1 MNSKDNITNLFGKSP
16 INPLQKH
23 MKQVHS
29 CLKEFGVFAKAANS
43 EDWEKAQLVH
53 ISIGKKEQK
62 ADVLKKKLRMNL
74 PSTFM
79 MPFSR
84 RDLLDV
90 LLIQDSIAN
99 ITKDL
104 AGLMMSRKMVFPK
117 DFADDFLDLSKL
129 CIKTS
134 AAALVAINE
143 LDELLETAFSS
154 RERKIVDK
162 MIKRVNELENESSEH
177 IYDAFFKKGFV
188 RCIVNSRF
196 DCQYYKRLGRFDDV
210 QKNGFSKRLCRGFFR
225 SLEVMYQNFSCC
237 ISRY

>member
-1 MNSKDNITNLFGKSP
+1 MTNKGNISSLFGKSP
-16 INPLQKH
+16 ISPLQQH
-23 MKQVHS
+23 MKKVHS
-29 CLKEFGVFAKAANS
+29 CIKEFGVFAKAANA
-43 EDWEKAQLVH
+43 EDWDKAQTAQ
-53 ISIGKKEQK
+53 ISISDKEHK
-62 ADVLKKKLRMNL
+62 ADKLKKKLRMNL

-104 AGLMMSRKMVFPK
+104 AGLMMSRRMVFPK
-117 DFADDFLDLSKL
+117 EFAEDFINLTGL

-154 RERKIVDK
+154 RKRKIVDQ
-162 MIKRVNELENESSEH
+162 MIKKINELEHDTDIAQNEIREKLFALESNLPPVDVMFYYRAIEWLGETA
-177 IYDAFFKKGFV
+177 DAAQKVG
-188 RCIVNSRF
+188 SRF
-196 DCQYYKRLGRFDDV
+196 
-210 QKNGFSKRLCRGFFR
+210 
-225 SLEVMYQNFSCC
+225 EVMLTK
-237 ISRY
+237 

>member
-1 MNSKDNITNLFGKSP
+1 MAKTDNITSLFGKSP
-16 INPLQKH
+16 ITPLQKH

-29 CLKEFGVFAKAANS
+29 CLKDFAVFAKASNAQ
-43 EDWEKAQLVH
+43 DWDTAETIH
-53 ISIGKKEQK
+53 ISINNKEQK
-62 ADVLKKKLRMNL
+62 ADKLKKKLRMNL

-104 AGLMMSRKMVFPK
+104 AGLMMTRRMVFPEEIAG
-117 DFADDFLDLSKL
+117 DFIKLAGL

-134 AAALVAINE
+134 AAALMAINE

-162 MIKRVNELENESSEH
+162 IIKTVNELEHGTDDAQNDIRNKLFTLESNLPPVDVMFYYRAIEWLGETA
-177 IYDAFFKKGFV
+177 DAAQKVG
-188 RCIVNSRF
+188 SRF
-196 DCQYYKRLGRFDDV
+196 
-210 QKNGFSKRLCRGFFR
+210 
-225 SLEVMYQNFSCC
+225 EVMLTK
-237 ISRY
+237 

>member
-1 MNSKDNITNLFGKSP
+1 MARTDNITSLFGKSP
-16 INPLQKH
+16 ITPLQKH

-29 CLKEFGVFAKAANS
+29 CLKDFAVFAKASNAQ
-43 EDWEKAQLVH
+43 DWDTAETIH
-53 ISIGKKEQK
+53 ISINNKEQK
-62 ADVLKKKLRMNL
+62 ADKLKKKLRMNL

-104 AGLMMSRKMVFPK
+104 AGLMMTRHMVFPEEIAG
-117 DFADDFLDLSKL
+117 DFIKLAGL

-134 AAALVAINE
+134 AAALMAINE

-162 MIKRVNELENESSEH
+162 MIKTVNELEHETDDAQNDIRNKLFTLESDLPPVDVMFYYRAIEWLGETA
-177 IYDAFFKKGFV
+177 DAAQKVG
-188 RCIVNSRF
+188 SRF
-196 DCQYYKRLGRFDDV
+196 
-210 QKNGFSKRLCRGFFR
+210 
-225 SLEVMYQNFSCC
+225 EVMLTK
-237 ISRY
+237 

>member
-1 MNSKDNITNLFGKSP
+1 MTNKGNISSLFGKSP
-16 INPLQKH
+16 ISPLQQH
-23 MKQVHS
+23 MKKVHS
-29 CLKEFGVFAKAANS
+29 CIKEFGVFAKATNA
-43 EDWEKAQLVH
+43 EDWEKAQAAQ
-53 ISIGKKEQK
+53 ISIAQKEHK
-62 ADVLKKKLRMNL
+62 ADKLKKKLRINL

-104 AGLMMSRKMVFPK
+104 AGLMMTRRMVFPK
-117 DFADDFLDLSKL
+117 EFAEDFINLTGL

-154 RERKIVDK
+154 RERKIVDQ
-162 MIKRVNELENESSEH
+162 MIKKINELEHDTDIAQNEIREKLFALESSLAPVDVMFYYRAIEWLGETA
-177 IYDAFFKKGFV
+177 DAAQKVG
-188 RCIVNSRF
+188 SRF
-196 DCQYYKRLGRFDDV
+196 
-210 QKNGFSKRLCRGFFR
+210 
-225 SLEVMYQNFSCC
+225 EVMLTK
-237 ISRY
+237 

>member
-1 MNSKDNITNLFGKSP
+1 MARTDNITSLFGKSP
-16 INPLQKH
+16 ITPLQKH

-29 CLKEFGVFAKAANS
+29 CLKDFNAFAKAANAQ
-43 EDWEKAQLVH
+43 DWEKAETVR
-53 ISIGKKEQK
+53 ISIKNREEK
-62 ADVLKKKLRMNL
+62 ADKLKKKLRMNL

-104 AGLMMSRKMVFPK
+104 AGLMMTRHMVFPK
-117 DFADDFLDLSKL
+117 EIADDFIKLAGL

-134 AAALVAINE
+134 GAALMAINE

-154 RERKIVDK
+154 RNRKIVGK
-162 MIKRVNELENESSEH
+162 MIKTVNELEHETDDAQNDIRNKLFALESDLPPVDVMFYYRAIEWLGETA
-177 IYDAFFKKGFV
+177 DAAQKVG
-188 RCIVNSRF
+188 SRF
-196 DCQYYKRLGRFDDV
+196 
-210 QKNGFSKRLCRGFFR
+210 
-225 SLEVMYQNFSCC
+225 EVMLTK
-237 ISRY
+237 

>member
-1 MNSKDNITNLFGKSP
+1 MTNKGNITSLFGKSP
-16 INPLQKH
+16 ISPLQQH
-23 MKQVHS
+23 MRKVHS
-29 CLKEFGVFAKAANS
+29 CIKEFGVFAKATNA
-43 EDWEKAQLVH
+43 EDWEKAQAAQ
-53 ISIGKKEQK
+53 ISIADKEHK
-62 ADVLKKKLRMNL
+62 ADKLKKKLRMNL

-104 AGLMMSRKMVFPK
+104 AGLMMTRRMVFPK
-117 DFADDFLDLSKL
+117 EFAEDFINLTGL

-154 RERKIVDK
+154 RERKIVDQ
-162 MIKRVNELENESSEH
+162 MIRKINELEHDTDIAQNEIREKLFALESNLPPVDVMFYYRAIEWLGETA
-177 IYDAFFKKGFV
+177 DAAQKVG
-188 RCIVNSRF
+188 SRF
-196 DCQYYKRLGRFDDV
+196 
-210 QKNGFSKRLCRGFFR
+210 
-225 SLEVMYQNFSCC
+225 EVMLTK
-237 ISRY
+237 

>member
-1 MNSKDNITNLFGKSP
+1 MTNKGNISSLFGKSP
-16 INPLQKH
+16 ISPLQQH
-23 MKQVHS
+23 MKKVHS
-29 CLKEFGVFAKAANS
+29 CIKEFGVFAKAANA
-43 EDWEKAQLVH
+43 EDWDKAQTAQ
-53 ISIGKKEQK
+53 ISISDKEHK
-62 ADVLKKKLRMNL
+62 ADKLKKKLRMNL

-104 AGLMMSRKMVFPK
+104 AGLMMTRRMVFPK
-117 DFADDFLDLSKL
+117 EFAEDFINLTEL

-154 RERKIVDK
+154 RERKIVDQ
-162 MIKRVNELENESSEH
+162 MIRKINELEHDTDIAQNEIREKLFALESSLPPIDVMFYYRAIEWLGETA
-177 IYDAFFKKGFV
+177 DAAQKVG
-188 RCIVNSRF
+188 SRF
-196 DCQYYKRLGRFDDV
+196 
-210 QKNGFSKRLCRGFFR
+210 
-225 SLEVMYQNFSCC
+225 EVMLTK
-237 ISRY
+237 

>member
-1 MNSKDNITNLFGKSP
+1 MTNKGNISSLFGKSP
-16 INPLQKH
+16 ISPLQQH
-23 MKQVHS
+23 MKKVHS
-29 CLKEFGVFAKAANS
+29 CIKEFGLFAKAANA
-43 EDWEKAQLVH
+43 EDWDKAQTAQ
-53 ISIGKKEQK
+53 ISISDKEHK
-62 ADVLKKKLRMNL
+62 ADKLKKKLRMNL

-104 AGLMMSRKMVFPK
+104 AGLMMSRRMVFPK
-117 DFADDFLDLSKL
+117 EFAEDFIKLTGL

-154 RERKIVDK
+154 RQRKLVHQ
-162 MIKRVNELENESSEH
+162 MIKKINELEHDTDIAQSEIREKLFALESSLAPVDVMFYYRAIEWLGETA
-177 IYDAFFKKGFV
+177 DAAQKVG
-188 RCIVNSRF
+188 SRF
-196 DCQYYKRLGRFDDV
+196 
-210 QKNGFSKRLCRGFFR
+210 
-225 SLEVMYQNFSCC
+225 EVMLTK
-237 ISRY
+237 

>member
-1 MNSKDNITNLFGKSP
+1 MTNKGNISSLFGKSP
-16 INPLQKH
+16 ISPLQQH
-23 MKQVHS
+23 MKKVHS
-29 CLKEFGVFAKAANS
+29 CIKEFGVFAKAANA
-43 EDWEKAQLVH
+43 EDWDKAQTAQ
-53 ISIGKKEQK
+53 ISISDKEHK
-62 ADVLKKKLRMNL
+62 ADKLKKKLRMNL

-104 AGLMMSRKMVFPK
+104 AGLMMTRRMVFPK
-117 DFADDFLDLSKL
+117 EFAEDFINLTGL

-154 RERKIVDK
+154 RERKIVDQ
-162 MIKRVNELENESSEH
+162 MIKKINELEHETDIAQNEIREKLFALESSLPPVDVMFYYRAIEWLGETA
-177 IYDAFFKKGFV
+177 DAAQKVG
-188 RCIVNSRF
+188 SRF
-196 DCQYYKRLGRFDDV
+196 
-210 QKNGFSKRLCRGFFR
+210 
-225 SLEVMYQNFSCC
+225 EVMLTK
-237 ISRY
+237 

>member
-1 MNSKDNITNLFGKSP
+1 MTKSGNITSLFGKSP
-16 INPLQKH
+16 ISPLQKH

-29 CLKEFGVFAKAANS
+29 CIKEFGVFAKAAKS
-43 EDWEKAQLVH
+43 EDWEKAQEAQV
-53 ISIGKKEQK
+53 SIGNKEKK
-62 ADVLKKKLRMNL
+62 ADQLKKKLRMNL

-104 AGLMMSRKMVFPK
+104 AGLMMTRHMVFPK
-117 DFADDFLDLSKL
+117 EFAEDFINLAEL

-134 AAALVAINE
+134 GAALVAINE

-154 RERKIVDK
+154 RERKIVAEMVK
-162 MIKRVNELENESSEH
+162 KINVLEHDTDTAQNDIRNKLFLLESNLPPVDVMFYYRAIEWLGETA
-177 IYDAFFKKGFV
+177 DAAQKGG
-188 RCIVNSRF
+188 SRF
-196 DCQYYKRLGRFDDV
+196 
-210 QKNGFSKRLCRGFFR
+210 
-225 SLEVMYQNFSCC
+225 EVMLTK
-237 ISRY
+237 

>member
-1 MNSKDNITNLFGKSP
+1 MTNKGNISSLFGKSP
-16 INPLQKH
+16 ISPLQQH
-23 MKQVHS
+23 MKKVHS
-29 CLKEFGVFAKAANS
+29 CIKEFGVFAKAANA
-43 EDWEKAQLVH
+43 EDWEKAQTAQ
-53 ISIGKKEQK
+53 ISISDKEHK
-62 ADVLKKKLRMNL
+62 ADKLKKKLRMNL

-104 AGLMMSRKMVFPK
+104 AGLMMTRRMVFPK
-117 DFADDFLDLSKL
+117 EFAEDFINLTGL

-154 RERKIVDK
+154 RQRKLVHQ
-162 MIKRVNELENESSEH
+162 MIKKINELEHDTDIAQSEIREKLFALESSLAPVDVMFYYRAIEWLGETA
-177 IYDAFFKKGFV
+177 DAAQKVG
-188 RCIVNSRF
+188 SRF
-196 DCQYYKRLGRFDDV
+196 
-210 QKNGFSKRLCRGFFR
+210 
-225 SLEVMYQNFSCC
+225 EVMLTK
-237 ISRY
+237 

>member
-1 MNSKDNITNLFGKSP
+1 MARTDNITSLFGKSP
-16 INPLQKH
+16 ITPLQKH

-29 CLKEFGVFAKAANS
+29 CLKDFAIFAKATKAQ
-43 EDWEKAQLVH
+43 DWKKAETIRISINNKEEKAD
-53 ISIGKKEQK
+53 K
-62 ADVLKKKLRMNL
+62 LKKKLRMNL

-104 AGLMMSRKMVFPK
+104 AGLMMTRHMVFPK
-117 DFADDFLDLSKL
+117 EIAGDFIKLAEL

-143 LDELLETAFSS
+143 LDELLETAFSI
-154 RERKIVDK
+154 RERKIVGK
-162 MIKRVNELENESSEH
+162 MIKTVNELEHETDDAQNDIRNKLFALESDLPPVDVMFYYRAIEWLGETA
-177 IYDAFFKKGFV
+177 DAAQKVG
-188 RCIVNSRF
+188 SRF
-196 DCQYYKRLGRFDDV
+196 
-210 QKNGFSKRLCRGFFR
+210 
-225 SLEVMYQNFSCC
+225 EVMLTK
-237 ISRY
+237 

>member
-1 MNSKDNITNLFGKSP
+1 MTNKGNITSLFGKSP
-16 INPLQKH
+16 ISPLQQH
-23 MKQVHS
+23 MKKVHS
-29 CLKEFGVFAKAANS
+29 CIKEFGVFAKATNAEN
-43 EDWEKAQLVH
+43 WEKAQAAQ
-53 ISIGKKEQK
+53 ISIAQKEHK
-62 ADVLKKKLRMNL
+62 ADKLKKKLRMNL

-104 AGLMMSRKMVFPK
+104 AGLMMTRRMVFPK
-117 DFADDFLDLSKL
+117 EFAEDFIKLTGL

-154 RERKIVDK
+154 RQRKLVHQ
-162 MIKRVNELENESSEH
+162 MIKKINELEHDTDIAQSEIREKLFALESSLAPVDVMFYYRAIEWLGETA
-177 IYDAFFKKGFV
+177 DAAQKVG
-188 RCIVNSRF
+188 SRF
-196 DCQYYKRLGRFDDV
+196 
-210 QKNGFSKRLCRGFFR
+210 
-225 SLEVMYQNFSCC
+225 EVMLTK
-237 ISRY
+237 

>member
-1 MNSKDNITNLFGKSP
+1 MAKTDNITSLFGKSP
-16 INPLQKH
+16 ITPLQKH

-29 CLKEFGVFAKAANS
+29 CLKDFAVFAKASNAQ
-43 EDWEKAQLVH
+43 DWETAETIH
-53 ISIGKKEQK
+53 ISINNKEQK
-62 ADVLKKKLRMNL
+62 ADKLKKKLRMNL

-104 AGLMMSRKMVFPK
+104 AGLMMTRRMVFPEEIAG
-117 DFADDFLDLSKL
+117 DFIKLAGL

-134 AAALVAINE
+134 AAALMAINE

-162 MIKRVNELENESSEH
+162 MIKTVNELEHGTDDAQNDIRNKLFTLESNLPPVDVMFYYRAIEWLGETA
-177 IYDAFFKKGFV
+177 DAAQKVG
-188 RCIVNSRF
+188 SRF
-196 DCQYYKRLGRFDDV
+196 
-210 QKNGFSKRLCRGFFR
+210 
-225 SLEVMYQNFSCC
+225 EVMLTK
-237 ISRY
+237 

>member
-1 MNSKDNITNLFGKSP
+1 MARTDNITSLFGKSP
-16 INPLQKH
+16 IAPLQKH

-29 CLKEFGVFAKAANS
+29 CLKDFNAFSITAGAQ
-43 EDWEKAQLVH
+43 DWEKAETIC
-53 ISIGKKEQK
+53 ISINKKEEK
-62 ADVLKKKLRMNL
+62 ADKLKKKLRMNL

-104 AGLMMSRKMVFPK
+104 AGLMMTRHMVFPEEI
-117 DFADDFLDLSKL
+117 ADDYIKLAGL

-154 RERKIVDK
+154 RERKKVSK
-162 MIKRVNELENESSEH
+162 MIQTVNELEHESDDSQDNIRNKLFALESDLPPVDVMFYYRA
-177 IYDAFFKKGFV
+177 IEWLGETADAAQKVG
-188 RCIVNSRF
+188 SRF
-196 DCQYYKRLGRFDDV
+196 
-210 QKNGFSKRLCRGFFR
+210 
-225 SLEVMYQNFSCC
+225 EVMLTK
-237 ISRY
+237 

>member
-1 MNSKDNITNLFGKSP
+1 MTNKGNITSLFGKSP
-16 INPLQKH
+16 ISPLQQH
-23 MKQVHS
+23 MKKVHS
-29 CLKEFGVFAKAANS
+29 CIKEFGVFAKAANA
-43 EDWEKAQLVH
+43 EDWEKAQAAQ
-53 ISIGKKEQK
+53 ISIAQKEHK
-62 ADVLKKKLRMNL
+62 ADKLKKKLRMNL

-104 AGLMMSRKMVFPK
+104 AGLMMTRRMVFPK
-117 DFADDFLDLSKL
+117 EFAEDFINLTGL

-154 RERKIVDK
+154 RQRKLVHQ
-162 MIKRVNELENESSEH
+162 MIKKINELEHDTDIAQSEIREKLFALESSLAPVDVMFYYRAIEWLGETA
-177 IYDAFFKKGFV
+177 DAAQKVG
-188 RCIVNSRF
+188 SRF
-196 DCQYYKRLGRFDDV
+196 
-210 QKNGFSKRLCRGFFR
+210 
-225 SLEVMYQNFSCC
+225 EVMLTK
-237 ISRY
+237 

>member
-1 MNSKDNITNLFGKSP
+1 MTGKDNITSLFGKSP
-16 INPLQKH
+16 ISPLQQH

-29 CLKEFGVFAKAANS
+29 CIKEFGVFAKAANVM
-43 EDWEKAQLVH
+43 DWEKAQLAQVS
-53 ISIGKKEQK
+53 ISNKENK
-62 ADVLKKKLRMNL
+62 ADALKKKLRMNL

-104 AGLMMSRKMVFPK
+104 AGLMMSRHMVFPK
-117 DFADDFLDLSKL
+117 EFADDFIDLSKL

-134 AAALVAINE
+134 EAALVAINE

-162 MIKRVNELENESSEH
+162 MIKKVNELEHQTDVAQEVIRNKLFLLESSLPPIDVMFYYRAIEWLGETA
-177 IYDAFFKKGFV
+177 DAAQKVG
-188 RCIVNSRF
+188 SRF
-196 DCQYYKRLGRFDDV
+196 
-210 QKNGFSKRLCRGFFR
+210 
-225 SLEVMYQNFSCC
+225 EVMLTK
-237 ISRY
+237 

>member
-1 MNSKDNITNLFGKSP
+1 MTKSGNIASLFGKSP
-16 INPLQKH
+16 ISPLQKH

-29 CLKEFGVFAKAANS
+29 CIKEFGVFAKAAKS
-43 EDWEKAQLVH
+43 EDWEKAQETQV
-53 ISIGKKEQK
+53 SIGNKEKK
-62 ADVLKKKLRMNL
+62 ADQLKKKLRMNL

-104 AGLMMSRKMVFPK
+104 AGLMMTRHMVFPK
-117 DFADDFLDLSKL
+117 EFAEDFINLAEL

-134 AAALVAINE
+134 GAALVAINE

-154 RERKIVDK
+154 RERKIVAEMVK
-162 MIKRVNELENESSEH
+162 KINVLEHDTDTAQNDIRNKLFLLESNLPPVDVMFYYRAIEWLGETA
-177 IYDAFFKKGFV
+177 DAAQKVG
-188 RCIVNSRF
+188 SRF
-196 DCQYYKRLGRFDDV
+196 
-210 QKNGFSKRLCRGFFR
+210 
-225 SLEVMYQNFSCC
+225 EVMLTK
-237 ISRY
+237 

>member
-1 MNSKDNITNLFGKSP
+1 MARTDNITSLFGKSP
-16 INPLQKH
+16 IAPLQKH

-29 CLKEFGVFAKAANS
+29 CLKDFAVFAKAT
-43 EDWEKAQLVH
+43 KAQDWDKAETIH
-53 ISIGKKEQK
+53 ISINNKEQK
-62 ADVLKKKLRMNL
+62 ADKLKKKLRMNL

-104 AGLMMSRKMVFPK
+104 SGLMMTRRMVFPEQIAG
-117 DFADDFLDLSKL
+117 DFIKLAGL

-134 AAALVAINE
+134 AAALTAINE

-154 RERKIVDK
+154 RNRKIVGK
-162 MIKRVNELENESSEH
+162 MIKTVNELEHETD
-177 IYDAFFKKGFV
+177 DAQNDIRNKLFALEPDLPSVDVMFYYRAIEWLGETADAAQKVG
-188 RCIVNSRF
+188 SRF
-196 DCQYYKRLGRFDDV
+196 
-210 QKNGFSKRLCRGFFR
+210 
-225 SLEVMYQNFSCC
+225 EVMLTK
-237 ISRY
+237 

>member
-1 MNSKDNITNLFGKSP
+1 MAKTDNIASLFGKSP
-16 INPLQKH
+16 ITPLQKH

-29 CLKEFGVFAKAANS
+29 CLKDFNAFAKAANAQ
-43 EDWEKAQLVH
+43 DWEKAETVR
-53 ISIGKKEQK
+53 ISIKNREEK
-62 ADVLKKKLRMNL
+62 ADKLKKKLRMNL

-104 AGLMMSRKMVFPK
+104 AGLMMTRHMVFPEEI
-117 DFADDFLDLSKL
+117 ADDFIKLTEL

-134 AAALVAINE
+134 GAALMAINE

-154 RERKIVDK
+154 RQRKIVGK
-162 MIKRVNELENESSEH
+162 MIKTVNELEHETDDAQNDIRNKLFALESDLPPVDVMFYYRAIEWLGETA
-177 IYDAFFKKGFV
+177 DAAQKVG
-188 RCIVNSRF
+188 SRF
-196 DCQYYKRLGRFDDV
+196 
-210 QKNGFSKRLCRGFFR
+210 
-225 SLEVMYQNFSCC
+225 EVMLTK
-237 ISRY
+237 

>member
-1 MNSKDNITNLFGKSP
+1 MTNKGNISSLFGKSP
-16 INPLQKH
+16 ISPLQQH
-23 MKQVHS
+23 MKKVHS
-29 CLKEFGVFAKAANS
+29 CIKEFGVFAKAANA
-43 EDWEKAQLVH
+43 EDWEKAQAAQ
-53 ISIGKKEQK
+53 ISIAQKEHK
-62 ADVLKKKLRMNL
+62 ADKLKKKLRMNL

-104 AGLMMSRKMVFPK
+104 AGLMMTRRMVFPK
-117 DFADDFLDLSKL
+117 EFSEDFINLTGL

-154 RERKIVDK
+154 RERKIVDQ
-162 MIKRVNELENESSEH
+162 MIKKINELEHDTDIAQSKIREKLFALESSLAPVDVMFYYRAIEWLGETA
-177 IYDAFFKKGFV
+177 DAAQKVG
-188 RCIVNSRF
+188 SRF
-196 DCQYYKRLGRFDDV
+196 
-210 QKNGFSKRLCRGFFR
+210 
-225 SLEVMYQNFSCC
+225 EVMLTK
-237 ISRY
+237 

>member
-1 MNSKDNITNLFGKSP
+1 MARTDNITSLFGKSP
-16 INPLQKH
+16 IAPLQKH
-23 MKQVHS
+23 MKKVHS
-29 CLKEFGVFAKAANS
+29 CLKDFAVFAKAT
-43 EDWEKAQLVH
+43 KAQDWDKAETIH
-53 ISIGKKEQK
+53 ISINNKEQK
-62 ADVLKKKLRMNL
+62 ADKLKKKLRMNL

-104 AGLMMSRKMVFPK
+104 SGLMMTRRMVFPEQIAG
-117 DFADDFLDLSKL
+117 DFIKLAGL

-134 AAALVAINE
+134 AAALTAINE

-162 MIKRVNELENESSEH
+162 MIKTVNELEHETDDAQNDIRNKLFTLESDLPPVDVMFYYRAIEWLGETA
-177 IYDAFFKKGFV
+177 DAAQKVG
-188 RCIVNSRF
+188 SRF
-196 DCQYYKRLGRFDDV
+196 
-210 QKNGFSKRLCRGFFR
+210 
-225 SLEVMYQNFSCC
+225 EVMLTK
-237 ISRY
+237 

>member
-1 MNSKDNITNLFGKSP
+1 MTKKGNISGLFGKSP
-16 INPLQKH
+16 ISPLQQH

-29 CLKEFGVFAKAANS
+29 CIKEFGVFANAAHS
-43 EDWEKAQLVH
+43 EDWEKAKLAKL
-53 ISIGKKEQK
+53 SIGKKEQK

-117 DFADDFLDLSKL
+117 EFADDFLELAKL

-162 MIKRVNELENESSEH
+162 MIKQVNDLEHDTDVAQEKIRNKLFLVESSLPPVDVMFYYRAIEWLGETA
-177 IYDAFFKKGFV
+177 DAAQKVG
-188 RCIVNSRF
+188 SRF
-196 DCQYYKRLGRFDDV
+196 
-210 QKNGFSKRLCRGFFR
+210 
-225 SLEVMYQNFSCC
+225 EVMLTK
-237 ISRY
+237 